1 MASPEQERN
10 DVITR
15 LTDAVARLGQS
26 MHPALIPD
34 EGGNVAFALSGARSV
49 QDIASVTGGFRR
61 DGTSVLPSGSI
72 AFGDGGRIARALL
85 TARKFDT
92 AVRSAACIRY
102 SDAIYAILSSM
113 FIECVI
119 ADPQK
124 KIPDNDTGLMDWTIA
139 ACCQDGVPDVVGI
152 HGQAPSEQIIWL
164 FGEDP
169 ALLAS
174 NIIILSNRIQ

>member
-1 MASPEQERN
+1 MARPEQERN
-10 DVITR
+10 DVIAR
-15 LTDAVARLGQS
+15 LADAVARLGQS
-26 MHPALIPD
+26 MNPILLP
-34 EGGNVAFALSGARSV
+34 EGGGNIAFALSGARSV
-49 QDIASVTGGFRR
+49 QDIASVTGGLCQE
-61 DGTSVLPSGSI
+61 GTSVLPSGSI
-72 AFGDGGRIARALL
+72 AFGAGGRIARALL
-85 TARKFDT
+85 TARKFDP

-113 FIECVI
+113 FIECVV

-124 KIPDNDTGLMDWTIA
+124 KCPDNDAGLLDWTIA
-139 ACCQDGVPDVVGI
+139 ACCSDGVPDVVGI
-152 HGQAPSEQIIWL
+152 HGPAPSEQIIWL